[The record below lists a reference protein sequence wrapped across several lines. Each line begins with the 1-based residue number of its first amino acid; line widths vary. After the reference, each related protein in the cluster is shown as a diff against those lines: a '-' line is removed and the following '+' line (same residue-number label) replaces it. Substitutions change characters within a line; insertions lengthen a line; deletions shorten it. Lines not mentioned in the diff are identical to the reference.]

1 MTDFVKKILI
11 AEDEKPLLH
20 ALTLKLQHEGFI
32 VEPTTDGK
40 ECIALL
46 QKDDYDV
53 ILLDLIMPNVDGFQV
68 MEYLQKHSKNIHILV
83 LSNLSQDE
91 DVQRAFQLGA
101 EKFYV
106 KANTAL
112 SAIVTDIKALL

>member
-1 MTDFVKKILI
+1 MTEFVKKILI

-32 VEPTTDGK
+32 VETASDGH
-40 ECIALL
+40 ECIAAL
-46 QKDDYDV
+46 QQDDYG
-53 ILLDLIMPNVDGFQV
+53 ILLLDLIMPTVDGFQV
-68 MEYLQKHSKNIHILV
+68 MEHLQKHPKSIHIFV

-112 SAIVTDIKALL
+112 STIVTDVKALV